1 MSGTPWKDYGLISY
15 ISQHVADLGKTKLHK
30 LVYLI
35 KEIGKV
41 PVGFNFRFYNYG
53 PYSDNLAET
62 LDFVTSLQGVKMK
75 YDATVN
81 MYEISAGENAAKL
94 VEKAN
99 PELQNNKE
107 AIDGILA
114 AYGNNT
120 AKELE
125 LITTIIYSNKNYEAK
140 SVDILTQ
147 TTKNLKPKFSTN
159 EIQASI
165 RKLQAAGLLSLLHQ

>member
-1 MSGTPWKDYGLISY
+1 MSGTPWKDYGLVSY
-15 ISQHVADLGKTKLHK
+15 ISQNVADLGKTKLHK

-53 PYSDNLAET
+53 PYSDSLAET
-62 LDFVTSLQGVKMK
+62 LDFVASLQGVKMK
-75 YDATVN
+75 YDASVN
-81 MYEISAGENAAKL
+81 MYEITAGENAEKL

-99 PELQNNKE
+99 PELQTNKD
-107 AIDGILA
+107 AIDRILA
-114 AYGNNT
+114 AYGNKT

-125 LITTIIYSNKNYEAK
+125 LITTILYSNKNYDAK
-140 SVDILTQ
+140 SVEILTQ
-147 TTKNLKPKFSTN
+147 TTKNLKPRFTIH

-165 RKLQAAGLLSLLHQ
+165 RQLQTAGLLSL

>member
-15 ISQHVADLGKTKLHK
+15 ISQNVTDLGKTKLHK

-35 KEIGKV
+35 KEVGKV

-62 LDFVTSLQGVKMK
+62 LDFVTSLQGVKMN
-75 YDATVN
+75 YDSTAN

-94 VEKAN
+94 VEKATA
-99 PELQNNKE
+99 ELEPNKPT
-107 AIDGILA
+107 IDGILT
-114 AYGNNT
+114 AYGNKT

-125 LITTIIYSNKNYEAK
+125 LITTILYANKNYEAK
-140 SVDILTQ
+140 SVEALTH
-147 TTKNLKPKFSTN
+147 TTKNLKPKFSLT
-159 EIQASI
+159 EIRASIGQLQASD
-165 RKLQAAGLLSLLHQ
+165 LLSLTQ